1 MSQNPTP
8 RLPGPPS
15 SDVPSGD
22 QKVVYVQRPVKQVVQ
37 PDHRPSATRFTIV
50 VCGLLLVILGLL
62 LSLGAIGLRLGF
74 EQAFGSPRIN
84 LSVMDAGILGISMIR
99 EVPRVVLAS
108 GNQFIL
114 LPLLGL
120 LFIAIPLAFLALA
133 RPRVPGAPLPR
144 SGIVFLSIVG
154 AVIGCLVGITC
165 FVWLLIPFRTD
176 LLASIPADFSEYVE
190 SWRPHLIL
198 VCSIDVFAFL
208 STTLWLIL
216 LHRLPLQGLGW
227 SWLRISMLFIALC
240 LFTGLGVSLGLNRGL
255 STPRPVVVQVQK
267 DIGAL
272 LMGEV
277 GSTHLLLSENE
288 SSTFESSLVNT
299 PLSCSGHRSIDEMI
313 QSLTR

>member
-8 RLPGPPS
+8 KLPGPPR
-15 SDVPSGD
+15 SDLPSD
-22 QKVVYVQRPVKQVVQ
+22 EQKVVYVQRPVKQVVQ
-37 PDHRPSATRFTIV
+37 PDPQPSATRFTIV

-62 LSLGAIGLRLGF
+62 LSLGAVGLRLGF
-74 EQAFGSPRIN
+74 EPAFGLPRIN
-84 LSVMDAGILGISMIR
+84 LSLMDAGILGISMIR
-99 EVPRVVLAS
+99 EVPQVVLAS

-120 LFIAIPLAFLALA
+120 VFIAIPLAFLALA

-144 SGIVFLSIVG
+144 SGVVFLSVSG
-154 AVIGCLVGITC
+154 ALIGCLVGITS
-165 FVWLLIPFRTD
+165 FVWLLIPFRTN
-176 LLASIPADFSEYVE
+176 LLASIPANFSEYLE
-190 SWRPHLIL
+190 SWRPDLIL
-198 VCSIDVFAFL
+198 ICSIDVFAFL

-240 LFTGLGVSLGLNRGL
+240 LFTGLGVSLGLNQGL
-255 STPRPVVVQVQK
+255 STPRPVVVDTQK
-267 DIGAL
+267 ATGTL

-277 GSTHLLLSENE
+277 GSTHLLLSETE
-288 SSTFESSLVNT
+288 SRTFESTLVNA

-313 QSLTR
+313 QSPTR